1 MGNGL
6 PANPVSEK
14 ALTCKLFY
22 DKVYTSMPPGKSAE
36 QGESKM
42 LDSRLLEILAC
53 PKCKGDLEYD
63 QKNAKLICHA
73 CRLKYDIKDD
83 IPIMLIDQA
92 EKF

>member
-1 MGNGL
+1 
-6 PANPVSEK
+6 
-14 ALTCKLFY
+14 
-22 DKVYTSMPPGKSAE
+22 
-36 QGESKM
+36 M

-63 QKNAKLICHA
+63 QQNQKLICHA
-73 CRLKYDIKDD
+73 CRLKYTIRDD